1 MLGVRPTLPHGAGAQ
16 RMAVKTAA
24 VDNNHSRDAVWHGC
38 SQSLDLRS
46 LAMAGHPGPCSPTGQ
61 VAGCHVPATRKVYAE
76 PQGSE
81 CSSPG
86 RLVSPPMGAHSGQGA
101 QVRAPLS
108 PFAVSRD

>member
-1 MLGVRPTLPHGAGAQ
+1 MLGVQPTLPHGAGAQ

-81 CSSPG
+81 CSRPG
-86 RLVSPPMGAHSGQGA
+86 RLVSLPMGAHSGQGA